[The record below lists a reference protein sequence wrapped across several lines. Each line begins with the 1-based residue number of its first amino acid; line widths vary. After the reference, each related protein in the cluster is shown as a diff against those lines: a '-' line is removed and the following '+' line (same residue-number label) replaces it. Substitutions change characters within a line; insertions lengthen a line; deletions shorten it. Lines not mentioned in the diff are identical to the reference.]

1 MNNSNLLVSAIITT
15 HNRKKLLVKAIQSVL
30 FQTYKNIEC
39 IVVDDA
45 STDGTREYCESL
57 SEITYIPIEQKDS
70 KGGNYARNVGVE
82 SSHGEYIAFLDD
94 DDEWLPDKIEKQMN
108 LISSDVEFVYCGR
121 LIEYIDNRGICVVKD
136 YPKYGAKG
144 DMSKKILSR
153 IYCVTSEILVKRQ
166 LLIDVGL
173 FDIDVKFWQE
183 YELCIRLFQRT
194 KVDFVNECL
203 IKYRASNLDNNR
215 LTNKYY
221 GWLDAVHFIEKKH
234 YLLYSELSNLSKLKH
249 KLRLF
254 SESSSR
260 ILKSNDRQLKR
271 KYILQIILYYLT
283 LFPVKTIRKKILM

>member
-1 MNNSNLLVSAIITT
+1 M
-15 HNRKKLLVKAIQSVL
+15 
-30 FQTYKNIEC
+30 
-39 IVVDDA
+39 
-45 STDGTREYCESL
+45 
-57 SEITYIPIEQKDS
+57 
-70 KGGNYARNVGVE
+70 
-82 SSHGEYIAFLDD
+82 
-94 DDEWLPDKIEKQMN
+94 
-108 LISSDVEFVYCGR
+108 
-121 LIEYIDNRGICVVKD
+121 
-136 YPKYGAKG
+136 
-144 DMSKKILSR
+144 
-153 IYCVTSEILVKRQ
+153 
-166 LLIDVGL
+166 
-173 FDIDVKFWQE
+173 
-183 YELCIRLFQRT
+183 
-194 KVDFVNECL
+194 DFVNECL

>member
-1 MNNSNLLVSAIITT
+1 MISVSAVITT
-15 HNRKKLLVKAIQSVL
+15 HNRKDLLCYAIRSVL
-30 FQTYKNIEC
+30 SQTYKNIEC

-173 FDIDVKFWQE
+173 FDIDIKFWQE
-183 YELCIRLFQRT
+183 YELCIRLFQHT

-203 IKYRASNLDNNR
+203 IKYRASNVDNNR

-221 GWLDAVHFIEKKH
+221 SWLDAVRLIEKKH
-234 YLLYSELSNLSKLKH
+234 SSLYDKLDNLSKMKH
-249 KLRLF
+249 RLRLF

-260 ILKSNDRQLKR
+260 ILNSNSKQLICEHIFQIMFY
-271 KYILQIILYYLT
+271 YIF
-283 LFPVKTIRKKILM
+283 LFPVKNIRRRF